1 MEMEN
6 EPTDYQV
13 LIDHLSILI
22 DHLSNKLRSQRCEID
37 SYRSKIMDLEDELE
51 VKKALINNLKLDPPQ
66 LFN

>member
-6 EPTDYQV
+6 EPTADQV
-13 LIDHLSILI
+13 LI

-51 VKKALINNLKLDPPQ
+51 VKKALINNLK
-66 LFN
+66 